1 MEVVALTL
9 GVQPLQVVGDG
20 QPGEDGQTLVPHV
33 EDGADGLR
41 KGDVEGVQ
49 VLRAHGVVE
58 GDAARVVVQQDADAA
73 QVRRRLDGQLLAV
86 VAHHPG
92 VVAAAQHP
100 GGGVLA
106 DPLVLGGRLVGDADR
121 VPAEEET
128 EKIARTLSYDAE
140 RFEI

>member
-1 MEVVALTL
+1 MGTGWGWEGLTL

-33 EDGADGLR
+33 EDGADRLR

-58 GDAARVVVQQDADAA
+58 RDVASVVVQQDANAA
-73 QVRRRLDGQLLAV
+73 QVRRGLDGQLLAV

-100 GGGVLA
+100 GGRVLA
-106 DPLVLGGRLVGDADR
+106 DPLVLGGRLISYADR

-128 EKIARTLSYDAE
+128 EKIVCTLGFDA
-140 RFEI
+140 